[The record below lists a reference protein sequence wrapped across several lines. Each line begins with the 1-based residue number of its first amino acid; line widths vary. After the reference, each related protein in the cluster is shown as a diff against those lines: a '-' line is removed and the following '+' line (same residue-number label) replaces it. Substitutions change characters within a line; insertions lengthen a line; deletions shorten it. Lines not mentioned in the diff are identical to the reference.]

1 MAELK
6 AGGWALVVGGKE
18 SARLIGHTVELVS
31 LECSN
36 SFVRVAGQPLFFNG
50 TSARWLIR
58 KSGLKTALTNGSIVE
73 GHGLVY
79 PEHLMPIDGDDFQ
92 QEDEK
97 RKELTNG

>member
-36 SFVRVAGQPLFFNG
+36 SFVRVAGQPLFLMELQ
-50 TSARWLIR
+50 RD
-58 KSGLKTALTNGSIVE
+58 GSSE
-73 GHGLVY
+73 NQG
-79 PEHLMPIDGDDFQ
+79 
-92 QEDEK
+92 
-97 RKELTNG
+97 